1 MDQARI
7 IIIAVLSIV
16 WIFVFFKVYFDE
28 HKSKKYTFGTKFIV
42 RVGIFGAISSILYIF
57 IKFPLPFMP
66 PFLEIHFDEVPVFI
80 ASFAYGPFTG
90 FCVLLVKTLIKLP
103 FTSSMCVGELCDLIA
118 STAFIIPAAL
128 IYKRHRS
135 FKGALVGLGIG
146 TISQLIVAMMANVY
160 VILPFYM
167 NVMEFSKEA
176 LLEMC
181 QKANPSVTNLEWS
194 YAFILVLPFNLIK
207 NAAVI
212 LVTLP
217 VYKATHR
224 FIDKMQS

>member
-1 MDQARI
+1 MNQARI
-7 IIIAVLSIV
+7 IIIAILSII

-42 RVGIFGAISSILYIF
+42 RVGIFGAISAILYIF

-66 PFLEIHFDEVPVFI
+66 PFLEIHFDEVPAFI
-80 ASFAYGPFTG
+80 ASFAYGPLAG
-90 FCVLLVKTLIKLP
+90 FCVLIIKTLIKLP
-103 FTSSMCVGELCDLIA
+103 FTTSMCVGELCDLIV

-135 FKGALVGLGIG
+135 FKGALLGIG
-146 TISQLIVAMMANVY
+146 VGLISQVVIAMVANVY
-160 VILPFYM
+160 IILPFYM
-167 NVMEFSKEA
+167 NVMEFSKEM
-176 LLEMC
+176 LLELC
-181 QKANPSVTNLEWS
+181 QKANPAVTNLEWS
-194 YAFILVLPFNLIK
+194 YAVLLVLPFNLIK
-207 NAAVI
+207 DAAVI

-224 FIDKMQS
+224 FIDKFQN